1 MNLPEKPAYRFDLS
15 GKALGAHTD
24 FVIGTGCNPG
34 AIDLEHEAARFAAKV
49 AAGAEFVFSQPVYDP
64 VLLERF
70 LDATR
75 DVPRIPFFV
84 GILPLASLKNA
95 EFLTREVPGMAVP
108 AAVMQRLAACK
119 TRDEQR
125 EVGIRVASESLAA
138 AIAHDRTQGA
148 YIFPPFG
155 RYDAILRVL
164 KDSGARK

>member
-1 MNLPEKPAYRFDLS
+1 
-15 GKALGAHTD
+15 D

-34 AIDLEHEAARFAAKV
+34 AMDIENEAQRYARKV

-64 VLLERF
+64 RLLERF

-84 GILPLASLKNA
+84 GILPLANLRNA

-108 AAVMQRLAACK
+108 ENVMKRLRGCK

-125 EVGIRVASESLAA
+125 EMGIRIASESLAA
-138 AIAHDRTQGA
+138 AIAHDRTRGA
-148 YIFPPFG
+148 YVFPPFG
-155 RYDAILRVL
+155 RYEAILRVL
-164 KDSGARK
+164 KESGAR